1 MAIKGKGRTKTRQP
15 VRAPRRGPVPVPVP
29 FLRRRGVQALAAFLA
44 GLLVFWG
51 GVWLTN
57 GLRAQDRTARAEE
70 QDLLRRRAGASWK
83 SLIETEVGTIGTVQ
97 EGSPPVVL
105 PEVRTTLTELGER
118 TPTDAVGALQDAA
131 AGAKEVS
138 GAIESYDLS
147 SSLTGKGFDK
157 GQVLRF
163 LSARDELLMSLT
175 LIREGALL
183 GVAAARLDV
192 ADRAGVLDRAQ
203 SLLAQSD
210 AAMARFQTHHVEALS
225 GAGINPQQPAL
236 PGLPG
241 S

>member
-29 FLRRRGVQALAAFLA
+29 FLRRRGVQALAAFLG

-57 GLRAQDRTARAEE
+57 GLRAQDRTTRTVE

-83 SLIETEVGTIGTVQ
+83 TLIETEVGTIGTVQ

-118 TPTDAVGALQDAA
+118 TPADAVEALHDAA

-163 LSARDELLMSLT
+163 LSARDELLSSLT
-175 LIREGALL
+175 SIREAALL

-192 ADRAGVLDRAQ
+192 ADRSGVLSRAR
-203 SLLAQSD
+203 SLLVEAD
-210 AAMARFQTHHVEALS
+210 AAMTRFQTHHVEALS
-225 GAGINPQQPAL
+225 AAGINPQQPGL

>member
-29 FLRRRGVQALAAFLA
+29 FVRRRGVQALAAFVA

-57 GLRAQDRTARAEE
+57 GLRAQDRTTRTEE

-105 PEVRTTLTELGER
+105 PEARTTITELGER
-118 TPTDAVGALQDAA
+118 TPADAVTTLQEAA
-131 AGAKEVS
+131 AGAREVS

-163 LSARDELLMSLT
+163 LSARDELLSSLT
-175 LIREGALL
+175 LIREAVLL
-183 GVAAARLDV
+183 GVAAARLEV
-192 ADRAGVLDRAQ
+192 ADRAGVLGRAQ
-203 SLLAQSD
+203 SLLAEAD

-225 GAGINPQQPAL
+225 AAGINPQQPGL

-241 S
+241 A

>member
-1 MAIKGKGRTKTRQP
+1 MAIKGKGRTKARQP

-29 FLRRRGVQALAAFLA
+29 FLQRRGVQALAAFLA

-57 GLRAQDRTARAEE
+57 GLRAQDRTTRAEE
-70 QDLLRRRAGASWK
+70 QNLLRRRAGASWK

-105 PEVRTTLTELGER
+105 PEVRTTLTALGER
-118 TPTDAVGALQDAA
+118 TPADAVGALQDAA
-131 AGAKEVS
+131 ASAKEVS

-147 SSLTGKGFDK
+147 SSLKGFDK

-163 LSARDELLMSLT
+163 LSSRDEMLSSLM
-175 LIREGALL
+175 LIREAALL
-183 GVAAARLDV
+183 GATAARLDV
-192 ADRAGVLDRAQ
+192 ADRAGVLGRAQ
-203 SLLAQSD
+203 SLLAESD
-210 AAMARFQTHHVEALS
+210 AAMTRFQTHHVEALS

-241 S
+241 A